1 MCIRAGSDELESVKN
16 LMSMALKV
24 VVADALHAE
33 LDEVVDE
40 ARLVE
45 DLHMGK
51 QECRTLHDLIADTFD
66 GADIDI
72 CHVPTVAALLERVVH
87 IEFQGLAA

>member
-1 MCIRAGSDELESVKN
+1 MCIRAGNDELESVKN

-24 VVADALHAE
+24 VVADALNAE
-33 LDEVVDE
+33 LDDVVEE
-40 ARLVE
+40 ARLIE

-51 QECRTLHDLIADTFD
+51 EQCRQLHDLIADTFD

-72 CHVPTVAALLERVVH
+72 CHVPTVADLLDRVVM